1 MKNSIQFLIVIA
13 LSFLSCSKNSSKTS
27 SFQTKSPHKIYQIKQ
42 IILIYE
48 DVPRKKEE
56 DIRNF
61 KATID
66 SSTIR
71 VKVYNSQKIFHD
83 TTLVP
88 DHNFFTSMCKL
99 IDSLQL
105 EKNAEVFES
114 GCDSGRNYKVRL
126 FDKNHT
132 ILLDGYAYYCGKL
145 AAGNLKGDPR
155 PLFDKLKQ
163 VSGFIKLLQ

>member
-1 MKNSIQFLIVIA
+1 MKNIIRFFSLIA
-13 LSFLSCSKNSSKTS
+13 FSLLSCSKNSSNASSLQTENHPTS
-27 SFQTKSPHKIYQIKQ
+27 YPIKQ

-56 DIRNF
+56 EIRNF

-66 SSTIR
+66 SSAIR
-71 VKVYNSQKIFHD
+71 VKVYNSQKVFHD

-88 DHNFFTSMCKL
+88 DHDFFNTMCKL

-105 EKNAEVFES
+105 EKTAEVFES
-114 GCDSGRNYKVRL
+114 GCDSGRNYKIRL
-126 FDKNHT
+126 YDKNNN
-132 ILLDGYAYYCGKL
+132 ILLDGYSYYCGKL

-163 VSGFIKLLQ
+163 VAGFSKLLK